1 VTTDS
6 NNVNHFAINAANE
19 VNGAGQNSGTPYVAS
34 DNAEYDSNN
43 DDATADVTVEL
54 KSDLK
59 PQGAAVGMTLVQSLH
74 IVVDTAGN
82 ISGNVVANT
91 TSCGN

>member
-1 VTTDS
+1 
-6 NNVNHFAINAANE
+6 
-19 VNGAGQNSGTPYVAS
+19 VAS
-34 DNAEYDSNN
+34 DTAEYDSNN
-43 DDATADVTVEL
+43 DDGTADLTVEL

-74 IVVDTAGN
+74 IVVDTGGN
-82 ISGNVVANT
+82 MSGDVVGSA

>member
-1 VTTDS
+1 
-6 NNVNHFAINAANE
+6 
-19 VNGAGQNSGTPYVAS
+19 
-34 DNAEYDSNN
+34 
-43 DDATADVTVEL
+43 VTVEL
-54 KSDLK
+54 KSDLM